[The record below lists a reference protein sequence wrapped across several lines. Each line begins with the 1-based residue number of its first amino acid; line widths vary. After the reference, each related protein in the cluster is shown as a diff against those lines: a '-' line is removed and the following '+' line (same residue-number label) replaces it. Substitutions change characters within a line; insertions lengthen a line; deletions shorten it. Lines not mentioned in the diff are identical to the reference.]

1 MDSGK
6 HHGRIK
12 EPDRRKSERQ
22 RKKHKHTFKMSN
34 PLHEELVDYAREHDL
49 RHGGELNL
57 SEAIRELLQN
67 GLYDDGTKEG
77 KDD

>member
-1 MDSGK
+1 
-6 HHGRIK
+6 
-12 EPDRRKSERQ
+12 
-22 RKKHKHTFKMSN
+22 MSN
-34 PLHEELVDYAREHDL
+34 SLHEELVDYAREHDL